1 MDLDYQKIHHNFIT
15 RIVIFSVFL
24 YKNLRRQENVYENS
38 IRSFLRKRIS
48 QDIEFS
54 LEVGPKMP
62 KDEMRNSLIDSIF
75 DPDSEGET
83 LFYLVQVRFKTSL
96 MDVNMQIDLNSE
108 DKYEDYLYS

>member
-1 MDLDYQKIHHNFIT
+1 
-15 RIVIFSVFL
+15 
-24 YKNLRRQENVYENS
+24 
-38 IRSFLRKRIS
+38 
-48 QDIEFS
+48 
-54 LEVGPKMP
+54 MP

-108 DKYEDYLYS
+108 EKYEDYLYS